1 MVTAVLRCARA
12 GVGLTFDDHGTVY
25 PSPAFFRNA
34 PKNRLMID
42 RGFASNLNSD
52 GEDAAVVQAAIV
64 RAKRFGSSLIA
75 EGTSNEVPQS
85 RLSEFIM

>member
-1 MVTAVLRCARA
+1 
-12 GVGLTFDDHGTVY
+12 
-25 PSPAFFRNA
+25 
-34 PKNRLMID
+34 MID

-64 RAKRFGSSLIA
+64 RAKRFGLSLIA

-85 RLSEFIM
+85 KVFRSSQFKAKANRCD